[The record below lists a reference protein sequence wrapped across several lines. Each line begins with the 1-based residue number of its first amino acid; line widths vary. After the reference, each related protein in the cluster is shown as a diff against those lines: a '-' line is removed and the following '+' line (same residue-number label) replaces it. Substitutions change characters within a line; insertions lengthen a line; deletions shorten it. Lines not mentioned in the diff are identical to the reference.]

1 MREEDSSALQNI
13 VRSQPRREPRII
25 LQRAEYT
32 FPALKNDLVIVFCV
46 CAHRT
51 RHYKCVFP
59 ENYFLELLPLNIS
72 PNLFNLFA

>member
-32 FPALKNDLVIVFCV
+32 FPALKNNLVIVFFLFV
-46 CAHRT
+46 HIDKNT
-51 RHYKCVFP
+51 INV
-59 ENYFLELLPLNIS
+59 YFQKIIFGTS
-72 PNLFNLFA
+72 TTKYFS